1 MIKKAIIELDGT
13 RDRRELYIVLF
24 EFIMNN
30 ICKKTNNKFRPY
42 HDKIRIAFRDNENHC
57 NTKSNIVISFAMNEE
72 NTELVAIYGR
82 NDKEYIFSKTQ
93 YRYDE
98 IPNTEPIIIPCAKGD
113 ISNTLSIYGHIIDFV
128 FKEKSLLDYKCTK
141 IAVFLD
147 MCYDENIEYQDVV
160 EGMNVAQRVKRN
172 YALDE
177 IRFKFN
183 RHIPIDYKF
192 SRTIVFNQGDPEY
205 EATFTMNMYCFGVY
219 DYDGDYLLMIEYL
232 ERDPN
237 NGFNPAYDSNIVG
250 TPDNFTEALTAY
262 MDMFKKAQTAFKPD
276 TDKYESLILSRIY

>member
-13 RDRRELYIVLF
+13 RDRRELYVVLF

-30 ICKKTNNKFRPY
+30 ICKKANNKFRPY
-42 HDKIRIAFRDNENHC
+42 HDKIRIAFRDNGNHC
-57 NTKSNIVISFAMNEE
+57 NTKSNIVISFAMNNE

-98 IPNTEPIIIPCAKGD
+98 IPNTEPIVIPCAKGD
-113 ISNTLSIYGHIIDFV
+113 INNTLSIYGRIIDFV

-147 MCYDENIEYQDVV
+147 MRYDENIKYQDVV

-205 EATFTMNMYCFGVY
+205 EATFTMNMYCFGIY

-232 ERDPN
+232 SRDPN
-237 NGFNPAYDSNIVG
+237 NGFNPAYDSDIVG
-250 TPDNFTEALTAY
+250 TPDNFVEALTAY
-262 MDMFKKAQTAFKPD
+262 MDMFKKAQTAFKSD

>member
-13 RDRRELYIVLF
+13 RDRRELYEILF
-24 EFIMNN
+24 EFIENDICAKGNN
-30 ICKKTNNKFRPY
+30 NFRPY
-42 HDKIRIAFRDNENHC
+42 HDKIRIAFRDDENHS

-98 IPNTEPIIIPCAKGD
+98 IPNTEPIIIPYANCD
-113 ISNTLSIYGHIIDFV
+113 ISNTLSIYGHIINFV

-147 MCYDENIEYQDVV
+147 MCYDENIKYQDVT
-160 EGMNVAQRVKRN
+160 EGMNVAQREKRN

-177 IRFKFN
+177 IRFKFD

-205 EATFTMNMYCFGVY
+205 EATFTVNMYCFGVY
-219 DYDGDYLLMIEYL
+219 DYDGDYVLMIEYL
-232 ERDPN
+232 GRDPKD
-237 NGFNPAYDSNIVG
+237 GFNPAYDSTIVG
-250 TPDNFTEALTAY
+250 TPYNFVEALTAY
-262 MDMFKKAQTAFKPD
+262 MDMFKKAQKAFKSD
-276 TDKYESLILSRIY
+276 TDKYESHILSRIY

>member
-1 MIKKAIIELDGT
+1 MIKKAILELDGLT
-13 RDRRELYIVLF
+13 DRRRLYEVLF
-24 EFIMNN
+24 EFIGNN
-30 ICKKTNNKFRPY
+30 ICNKCSPY

-57 NTKSNIVISFAMNEE
+57 NTKSNIVISFAMNNE
-72 NTELVAIYGR
+72 NTELIAIYGR
-82 NDKEYIFSKTQ
+82 NDKDYIFSKTQ

-98 IPNTEPIIIPCAKGD
+98 IPHTINLLESKGD
-113 ISNTLSIYGHIIDFV
+113 INNTLSFYGHAIDFI

-147 MCYDENIEYQDVV
+147 MYCDEMIKYQDVA
-160 EGMNVAQRVKRN
+160 EGINITQRVKRN

-192 SRTIVFNQGDPEY
+192 SRTIIFNQGDPEY
-205 EATFTMNMYCFGVY
+205 KATFNMSMYCFGVY
-219 DYDGDYLLMIEYL
+219 DYDGDYVLMIEYL
-232 ERDPN
+232 ERDPK
-237 NGFNPAYDSNIVG
+237 NGCNPVYNSTIVG

-262 MDMFKKAQTAFKPD
+262 MDMFKRAQTAFKPD
-276 TDKYESLILSRIY
+276 TDEYESLILSRIY

>member
-1 MIKKAIIELDGT
+1 MIKQAIIELDGT
-13 RDRRELYIVLF
+13 RDRRELYVVLF

-30 ICKKTNNKFRPY
+30 ICKKTDNKFRPY
-42 HDKIRIAFRDNENHC
+42 HDKIRIAFRDDENHC
-57 NTKSNIVISFAMNEE
+57 STKSNIVISFAMNEE
-72 NTELVAIYGR
+72 NTELIAIYGR

-98 IPNTEPIIIPCAKGD
+98 IPHTIDLVDPKDD
-113 ISNTLSIYGHIIDFV
+113 ISRTLSVYGHIIDFV

-147 MCYDENIEYQDVV
+147 MCYDEMIKYQDVA
-160 EGMNVAQRVKRN
+160 EGMDVTQRVKRN

-205 EATFTMNMYCFGVY
+205 EAIFTMNMYCFGVY
-219 DYDGDYLLMIEYL
+219 DYDGDYVLMIEYL

-237 NGFNPAYDSNIVG
+237 NGFNPTYDSNIIG
-250 TPDNFTEALTAY
+250 TPDNFTECLNSY

>member
-1 MIKKAIIELDGT
+1 MIKRAIIELEDGLM
-13 RDRRELYIVLF
+13 DRQKLYKVLF
-24 EFIMNN
+24 EFIENN
-30 ICKKTNNKFRPY
+30 ICNKCRPY

-57 NTKSNIVISFAMNEE
+57 NTKSNIVISFAMNNE

-82 NDKEYIFSKTQ
+82 NDKDYIFSKTQ

-98 IPNTEPIIIPCAKGD
+98 IPHTINLLESKGD
-113 ISNTLSIYGHIIDFV
+113 INNTLSFYGHVIDFV

-147 MCYDENIEYQDVV
+147 MCYDEMIKYQDVA
-160 EGMNVAQRVKRN
+160 EGMNITQRVKRN

-177 IRFKFN
+177 IRFKFA

-192 SRTIVFNQGDPEY
+192 SRTIIFNQGDPEY

-219 DYDGDYLLMIEYL
+219 DCDGDYVLMIEYL
-232 ERDPN
+232 ERDPK
-237 NGFNPAYDSNIVG
+237 NGFNPAYDSTIIG
-250 TPDNFTEALTAY
+250 TPDNFAEALTAY
-262 MDMFKKAQTAFKPD
+262 MDMFKKAQTAFKSD
-276 TDKYESLILSRIY
+276 TDKCESLILSRIY